1 MRRLVLALIVLLT
14 LQVALFALDSLFPP
28 DMQRARLSSPVALD
42 RNGAWLRAL
51 PVEDGRWRIRAD
63 LDRIDPVFIRRLVT
77 LEDERFW
84 LHPGVDPIAIV
95 RAAMTDIAAGEI
107 VSGGSTLSMQTARRL
122 EPRERTLGAKAIEA
136 IRAIQ
141 LEMRLSKREMLALYL
156 TLAPYGGN
164 LEGVR
169 AASLAWFG
177 HEPSSLTD
185 AEQALLI
192 ALPQSPEARRPD
204 RRPKAARA
212 ARDLVVARL
221 ARRGLIDPPAA
232 MEAQAEGVGGARTRF
247 PGLAWQAAGEL
258 AAKAPMLEASVMTTL
273 DAGLQSRL
281 ERLALAAASAQ
292 GPQTSA
298 AVLVVETTTRAVRAS
313 VGSAGLDRAGGWIDM
328 TRALRSPGSAL
339 KPFIY
344 AMAFDAGVA
353 APDTRMRDAPVR
365 FAGYQPENFDRTF
378 HDVVTAREALTY
390 SLNVPAVATLARIGP
405 AAFETRLNAAG
416 AHLVRPRA
424 ELADAGLALALG
436 GAGMTLRDLTVLYA
450 ALADGGLAKPLAWT
464 QGDAARTEAARGRR
478 LVSADSAA
486 QVLDILRE
494 SPAPP
499 GRTPTALIRGGPKI
513 AFKTGTSYGFRDAL
527 AAGVGGGYVV
537 VVWTGRPDG
546 GARQTGMTGREAA
559 LPLLFDVFDALAPQA
574 QAPPPIA
581 PRRAPGALE
590 ELEQAAAGPRLVF
603 PPNGATVQ
611 VEAVGPAARGLALAA
626 RGEGLSW
633 YVDGAPLAPQPH
645 GGVIWRP
652 DASGFYRVAVV
663 DAEGRSAEARVRIRA
678 D

>member
-63 LDRIDPVFIRRLVT
+63 LDRIDPVFIRRLVA

-84 LHPGVDPIAIV
+84 LHPGVDPVAIV

-204 RRPKAARA
+204 RRPEAARA

-258 AAKAPMLEASVMTTL
+258 AAKAPMLEASVLTTL

-292 GPQTSA
+292 GAQTSA
-298 AVLVVETTTRAVRAS
+298 AVLVVETKTRAVRAS

-353 APDTRMRDAPVR
+353 APDTRMRDAPVL

-436 GAGMTLRDLTVLYA
+436 GAGMTLRDLAVLYA

-464 QGDAARTEAARGRR
+464 QGEAARTEAARGRR

-494 SPAPP
+494 SPAPS